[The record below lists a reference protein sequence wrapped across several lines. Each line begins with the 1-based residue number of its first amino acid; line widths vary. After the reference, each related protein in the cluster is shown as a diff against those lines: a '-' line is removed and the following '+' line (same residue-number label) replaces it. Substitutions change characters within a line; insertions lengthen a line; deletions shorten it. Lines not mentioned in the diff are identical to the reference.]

1 MIKVNE
7 TIYIIRYISL
17 YQNNY
22 ICWDINIAM
31 LDFLITWYWYSDC
44 NWYRLGALDET
55 PCSGKIPRSHS
66 FIRVHLQTVM
76 IAAAEDAYRKISVFL
91 LLVIWS

>member
-1 MIKVNE
+1 MRQYTLFI
-7 TIYIIRYISL
+7 IYFYIRIIIFV
-17 YQNNY
+17 
-22 ICWDINIAM
+22 DINIAM

-55 PCSGKIPRSHS
+55 PCSSKIPRSHS
-66 FIRVHLQTVM
+66 FVRIHLQTVM

-91 LLVIWS
+91 LPVIWS